1 MLFLALCTTSM
12 AYAQKDTVL
21 VAGFF
26 ESGQTEGTLNAAIEA
41 AKASGNINNTV
52 FKLKPYEVY
61 VLSGSIFMDVGQN
74 LEIVADK
81 PGNDQESAPPQ
92 IVWTNEEID
101 RAYIIQTYGN
111 LTMKNV
117 WVRGATLAGTQLGTS
132 ITFEDV
138 LDANDTERG
147 EFDGRYDDRIIAH
160 IKPVTGSTR
169 YGIFESVVKIREIPS
184 LNNHSRIGLPP
195 SWKGRQNPQL
205 IGKEKVNVELPRRS
219 ACIRTAVDSISAHHA
234 CRTNP
239 AR

>member
-1 MLFLALCTTSM
+1 
-12 AYAQKDTVL
+12 
-21 VAGFF
+21 FF

-117 WVRGATLAGTQLGTS
+117 WVRGATL
-132 ITFEDV
+132 
-138 LDANDTERG
+138 
-147 EFDGRYDDRIIAH
+147 
-160 IKPVTGSTR
+160 
-169 YGIFESVVKIREIPS
+169 
-184 LNNHSRIGLPP
+184 
-195 SWKGRQNPQL
+195 
-205 IGKEKVNVELPRRS
+205 
-219 ACIRTAVDSISAHHA
+219 
-234 CRTNP
+234 
-239 AR
+239 